1 MTNKQLLEKMQ
12 EDMELRGFSKYTKY
26 SYYHKGKEIIEYFN
40 KPMEEVNTTELRNFL
55 LKHMKEKRNT
65 NVKRKKTI
73 TKDIK

>member
-1 MTNKQLLEKMQ
+1 MTNKELLENYKKIWNL
-12 EDMELRGFSKYTKY
+12 DGFSKYTKY

-65 NVKRKKTI
+65 NVKRKKMI